1 MKNITFLLAVALL
14 ALSSCKTL
22 EPIDPQVQNDEVYT
36 KVFNRLLV
44 EPSSVPFDKLYE
56 SYLNSSYFLDNGNAF
71 NSFVKLESD
80 IYSGKVACESV
91 NFISRLKTLPL
102 SIRVHQL
109 AADCAQRSNDSTA
122 IEFHES
128 FIDYLV
134 LGYFKSNDAK
144 NYYSAVNVTDFGEP
158 TDLVQALGYEIVEY
172 YIQPYASGSMFSYVL
187 VANSEDTGE
196 QRLFHFNLWDAL
208 DVLYLKAEEPVDMYS
223 LEFLPFA
230 TFEELRETNS
240 AFDLGTAKILW
251 SQKND
256 LAAKRLLSSVKAG
269 NSMAQ
274 QMLADKLLLGE
285 KIEGYDTDDAIDQLI
300 SASEAGLATA
310 FARLSVIFKHGINTD
325 IDIKVAKQLE
335 QKSVVLMGEELTL
348 AEMALIT
355 VIYGLSEEERV
366 EAFKRAASAGSGKS
380 AFYLYNYFTDKNEE
394 VKAQKYLELAANLD
408 YAEAL
413 ILKGSLL
420 AMDDSAK
427 WEDVEEE
434 FFELLNQAKLQHHPK
449 ADFILSRYLQAS
461 DKTKSFQYLEQAAKK
476 GLVVAQY
483 DLAKAYDNGKII
495 SQSFVDSNR
504 WLNMAVKQGHLPAIV
519 RLGYNYE
526 KGIGVEKDLET
537 AVEFYSLAA
546 EQGHALGMF
555 NYGYMLLKGRGVEK
569 NYSLAVEWLEKAAE
583 NGHASANNELAL
595 MYKEGEYF
603 EQNYKKANQLFLLAA
618 EKGQMYAMYNLGMS
632 YEEGLGVPKD
642 IKTAME
648 WYLKAQAKG
657 HSAAAIRRFNLLK
670 GQSD

>member
-91 NFISRLKTLPL
+91 NFISRLKALPL

-109 AADCAQRSNDSTA
+109 AADCAQRSMDSTA

-335 QKSVVLMGEELTL
+335 QKSVVLMGEEQTL
-348 AEMALIT
+348 AEMALIS
-355 VIYGLSEEERV
+355 VIYGLSEEKRV
-366 EAFKRAASAGSGKS
+366 EAFKRAALVGSGKS
-380 AFYLYNYFTDKNEE
+380 AFYLYNYFTGKNEE
-394 VKAQKYLELAANLD
+394 DKAQKYLELAASLD

-427 WEDVEEE
+427 WDDVEEE

-461 DKTKSFQYLEQAAKK
+461 DKAKSFEYLEQAAKK

-483 DLAKAYDNGKII
+483 DLAYAYSDGVIVERDFH
-495 SQSFVDSNR
+495 QFNR
-504 WLNMAVKQGHLPAIV
+504 WLKMAVKQGHLPAIV
-519 RLGYNYE
+519 GLGYNYE
-526 KGIGVEKDLET
+526 KGTGVEQSLES
-537 AVEFYSLAA
+537 AVEMYRLAA
-546 EQGHALGMF
+546 EQGSAQGMF

-569 NYSLAVEWLEKAAE
+569 NYPLAVEWFEEAAE
-583 NGHASANNELAL
+583 KGHASANNELAL

-603 EQNYKKANQLFLLAA
+603 KQNYKKANQLFLLAA
-618 EKGQMYAMYNLGMS
+618 EKGEMYAMYNLGVS
-632 YEEGLGVPKD
+632 YEEGLGVSKD
-642 IKTAME
+642 IETAME
-648 WYLKAQAKG
+648 WYFKAQAKG
-657 HSAAAIRRFNLLK
+657 HEAATVRRFNLLK
-670 GQSD
+670 DKAG